1 MFLIIIQG
9 LFLLLPAYAANAAPI
24 LLARFQV
31 FEKWNR
37 PVDFGFRFMGEPVFG
52 PTKTWRGI
60 IGGIFV
66 ACAIVFAQVLLNKFA
81 PSTSPLFLFPYQL
94 PDVLFYGFLQGFGE
108 GFGDL
113 IKSFI
118 KRRLHIKNTAPFFP
132 FDQSSFLGALV
143 ASFLFY
149 IPDKAHLIAIIVIS
163 PFLPVLANIIAY
175 KLGWKK
181 VWW

>member
-1 MFLIIIQG
+1 MLLILIQG
-9 LFLLLPAYAANAAPI
+9 FFLLLPAYAANAAPI
-24 LLARFQV
+24 LLAKFQI

-37 PVDFGFRFMGEPVFG
+37 PVDFGRKYGKEPLFG

-60 IGGIFV
+60 FGGIV
-66 ACAIVFAQVLLNKFA
+66 AACIVVFAQAFLTRFI
-81 PSTSPLFLFPYQL
+81 PSVSPLFLFPYQL
-94 PDVLFYGFLQGFGE
+94 PDVLIYGFLQGFGE

-113 IKSFI
+113 IKSFF
-118 KRRLHIKNTAPFFP
+118 KRRLHIKNTVSFFP
-132 FDQSSFLGALV
+132 FDQMSFLGALA

-149 IPDKAHLIAIIVIS
+149 IPDKAHIIGIILIS
-163 PFLPVLANIIAY
+163 PFLPIIANIIAY